1 LTDTHDHGH
10 DGDFVQSLERGLSV
24 IRAFDAEHPKLTLS
38 EVATSTGLSRAAARR
53 FLRTL
58 VQLGYMRSDGSRF
71 ALRPKILELGY
82 AYLSSLTLP
91 EVAMPHL
98 EQLVEQVHESS
109 SVSELDG
116 DDVIYIARVPTK
128 RIMTVTISVG
138 TRFPAYATSM
148 GRVLLAAQPDER
160 LDQYLESASLRGLT
174 GHTITSATALRREL
188 RKIKTQGWA
197 LVDQE
202 LEEGLRSIAAPIR
215 DADGQVIAAINVS
228 THAGRRTL
236 NSIVEELLQPLLAT
250 ARRIELDLARSRA
263 SVRARPDALSGC
275 LSPGAPGCW
284 GARMLGRPD
293 AGAPGCWGA
302 TTTMSHRGGPNH
314 VNVTL
319 SWLGIARSGW
329 RMVLMRTAGSLG
341 RRRSGQGQQGV
352 GRARGRGFEGG
363 GGGPRGARLS
373 HLLAMRTLVVDHP
386 LVTHKLTA
394 LRDAASDT
402 AAFRSL
408 TAELVTLLAYEATR
422 EMRVQPVSV
431 RTPVGEASGVKLAGP
446 VPLIVPVLRA
456 GIGMLD
462 GMTRLLPMAEV
473 GFVGLRRDEESLVAS
488 TYADRLP
495 ADLTGRDTFVLDP
508 MLATGGTLAT
518 VISMLANRGAAS
530 VTAICL
536 LAAPEGLRHVEAA
549 FAADEVRVVTAA
561 VDERLNEKGYIVP
574 GLGDAGDRLFGKI

>member
-1 LTDTHDHGH
+1 LTDNQDQSH

-38 EVATSTGLSRAAARR
+38 EVAASTGLSRAAARR

-58 VQLGYMRSDGSRF
+58 VQLGYMRSDGFS
-71 ALRPKILELGY
+71 LRPKILELGY

-148 GRVLLAAQPDER
+148 GRVLLAAQPEER
-160 LDQYLESASLRGLT
+160 LDEYLESASLRGLT

-188 RKIKTQGWA
+188 RKIRSQGWA

-263 SVRARPDALSGC
+263 SVRARPDA
-275 LSPGAPGCW
+275 
-284 GARMLGRPD
+284 
-293 AGAPGCWGA
+293 
-302 TTTMSHRGGPNH
+302 
-314 VNVTL
+314 
-319 SWLGIARSGW
+319 
-329 RMVLMRTAGSLG
+329 
-341 RRRSGQGQQGV
+341 
-352 GRARGRGFEGG
+352 
-363 GGGPRGARLS
+363 
-373 HLLAMRTLVVDHP
+373 
-386 LVTHKLTA
+386 
-394 LRDAASDT
+394 
-402 AAFRSL
+402 
-408 TAELVTLLAYEATR
+408 
-422 EMRVQPVSV
+422 
-431 RTPVGEASGVKLAGP
+431 
-446 VPLIVPVLRA
+446 
-456 GIGMLD
+456 
-462 GMTRLLPMAEV
+462 
-473 GFVGLRRDEESLVAS
+473 
-488 TYADRLP
+488 
-495 ADLTGRDTFVLDP
+495 
-508 MLATGGTLAT
+508 
-518 VISMLANRGAAS
+518 
-530 VTAICL
+530 
-536 LAAPEGLRHVEAA
+536 
-549 FAADEVRVVTAA
+549 
-561 VDERLNEKGYIVP
+561 
-574 GLGDAGDRLFGKI
+574 